1 MIEAVSTLSVQ
12 NTSLKA
18 QSQQSVSAS
27 VAAVEAAAA
36 PATSAARQDFVV
48 SRIRVDNLR
57 DVAFLEYVS
66 SDSGKV
72 LRQYPNEKQI
82 TAYERASESSQ
93 PANNASAKTA
103 APQTVIVDTSQQQ
116 QASSPSGASGVQSTA
131 SVIA

>member
-36 PATSAARQDFVV
+36 PAAAAAHQDFVV

-82 TAYERASESSQ
+82 SAYERASESFQ
-93 PANNASAKTA
+93 PEDRAAPKTS
-103 APQTVIVDTSQQQ
+103 APQTVIVDTSKQP
-116 QASSPSGASGVQSTA
+116 AAGETSGVQGTA